1 MLSAADIIAQR
12 LYEAGTRNAFG
23 IPGGEVLAIMQ
34 ALDRVGIEFTLTKHE
49 NAAGFMAEGTW
60 HARQAPGILVA
71 TVGPGVANAVNV
83 IANALQDRV
92 PLIFLTGCV
101 DASDTA
107 TYTHQVFD
115 QNALLEP
122 ITKASFT
129 ATDGAIDVIVDK
141 ALAIALDDPPGPVHI
156 DIPIHVATRPQDSTG
171 RPIRGRNS
179 RGVAG
184 GADLEL
190 ARTWLQEA
198 QKPLLIAG
206 VEALNQGAENAVAQ
220 FVTECEIPLITTY
233 KAKGIVPE
241 DHRLCLGG
249 AGLSPKADHTLH
261 PLIAEADLIILA
273 GYDPIEMRAGWRNPW
288 PEHARVIEFSGVPNT
303 HYVHHADLNF
313 IGDVG
318 ASLNRLK
325 EGFDNNSYWIN
336 GEAAAAR
343 QKLKTDFAP
352 PDSWGPGQ
360 IIDIARRC
368 APQNT
373 VAAVDTGAHRI
384 LLSQMWECYEPRTL
398 MQSTGLCT
406 MGCAVPLA
414 IGFSLVKPEFPMLA
428 FVGDAGLEMMLGDLA
443 TLRALRLP
451 IVVIVFVD
459 RSLALIELKQRG
471 NGMENLGVDFDAT
484 DFVKVAEGF
493 GLYGAWVDD
502 GEGMHKEMNDAL
514 KRQDQATLLACRF
527 DRKAYD
533 DTF

>member
-12 LYEAGTRNAFG
+12 LFAAGSRNAFG

-34 ALDRVGIEFTLTKHE
+34 ALDRAGIEFTLTKHE

-83 IANALQDRV
+83 VANALQDRV

-101 DASDTA
+101 DASDAA

-156 DIPIHVATRPQDSTG
+156 DIPIKVATSLQDATA
-171 RPIRGRNS
+171 RPIRGPNS
-179 RGVAG
+179 RGIAG
-184 GADLEL
+184 GAEL
-190 ARTWLQEA
+190 DQARAWLQQA
-198 QKPLLIAG
+198 QNPLLIAG
-206 VEALNQGAENAVAQ
+206 VEVLNQGGENAVAQ
-220 FVTECEIPLITTY
+220 FVTECDIPLITTY
-233 KAKGIVPE
+233 KAKGIVAENHP
-241 DHRLCLGG
+241 LCIGG
-249 AGLSPKADHTLH
+249 AGLSPKADQTLH
-261 PLIAEADLIILA
+261 PLLAEADLIILA

-288 PEHARVIEFSGVPNT
+288 PGQVRVIEFSGIPNT
-303 HYVHHADLNF
+303 HYVHQADLNF

-318 ASLNRLK
+318 ASLTQLK
-325 EGFDNNSYWIN
+325 QGIVNNTYWAN
-336 GEAAAAR
+336 GEAATAR
-343 QKLKTDFAP
+343 QKLKTDFAA

-398 MQSTGLCT
+398 LQSTGLCT

-414 IGFSLVKPEFPMLA
+414 IGFSLVKPELPVLA

-443 TLRALRLP
+443 TLRTLRLP

-459 RSLALIELKQRG
+459 RSLALIELKQRS
-471 NGMENLGVDFDAT
+471 NGMDNLGVDFDAT
-484 DFVKVAEGF
+484 DFVKIAEGF
-493 GLYGAWVDD
+493 GLHGVWVDD
-502 GEGMHKEMNDAL
+502 SEGMHKEMNEAL

-533 DTF
+533 GTF